1 MAAAFLFKTTWTKG
15 SKKIKERAIGEE
27 IQENPKSRINIS
39 RASEE
44 ENENDELDDGLDDLK
59 LALAEALKN
68 NKDLKKMPVEIE
80 EATCNEHSPAD
91 ASASDSQG
99 PEAPETKLL

>member
-39 RASEE
+39 RAREE
-44 ENENDELDDGLDDLK
+44 ENENDELDDLR
-59 LALAEALKN
+59 LALAEAFKD
-68 NKDLKKMPVEIE
+68 NKDLKKLPVENE
-80 EATCNEHSPAD
+80 KATCNEHSPAD